1 LLPGEEHYFNGW
13 FGDYMKVNPG
23 GVVFNVSD
31 MGTDLRILIEPAAVV
46 VHAVEKAKEIFNFKH
61 DSYVLI

>member
-1 LLPGEEHYFNGW
+1 
-13 FGDYMKVNPG
+13 MKVNPG